1 MVRLVMAHEQFHR
14 STQVEMLPAR
24 VRRLAASMSYQQQAL
39 SRRPSAVD
47 HNAHKL
53 P

>member
-14 STQVEMLPAR
+14 STQVEMPQAR

-39 SRRPSAVD
+39 DRRPFSR
-47 HNAHKL
+47 
-53 P
+53 